1 MEETKL
7 FVITGGPGVGKT
19 TLLKAL
25 ERKGFPVVAENARR
39 IIQEQMSINGDALP
53 WKDKSFY
60 AKLMFEASLESY
72 KRNVNGN
79 LENAI
84 FFDRGL
90 LDSICY
96 MKMENIS
103 LTEELNYLVNTNRY
117 HKKVFILP
125 PWQEIYEIDNERKQT
140 WKEALYTFEKMKQ
153 TYLEYG
159 YQVIEVPKNTTDNR
173 CEFILSHIG

>member
-1 MEETKL
+1 MGETKL

-25 ERKGFPVVAENARR
+25 ERKGFCVVSEDARK
-39 IIQEQMSINGDALP
+39 IIQEQMKTNGNGLP

-60 AKLMFEASLESY
+60 AELMFTASLESY
-72 KRNVNGN
+72 QLIVNEISEGT
-79 LENAI
+79 I

-90 LDSICY
+90 LDTICY

-103 LTEELNYLVNTNRY
+103 IPEQISYLVNANPY
-117 HKKVFILP
+117 NKKVFILP
-125 PWQEIYEIDNERKQT
+125 PWEEIYETDNERKQT
-140 WKEALYTFEKMKQ
+140 WKEAVYTFEKMKQ

-159 YQVIEVPKNTTDNR
+159 YEVIEVPKNTIDNR
-173 CEFILSHIG
+173 CEFVLSHIR